1 MENIRFID
9 TTLRDGQLS
18 LWAFNM
24 RTGMMLPALKDMD
37 EARFEAIEFF
47 VPVIHLKKMTRD
59 LRENPWQWLKMGAQI
74 AQKTPLRLHGGYKSG
89 LKKVPDSISKLL
101 IKKIVDHGI
110 TTTRMSNSWNDFDAL
125 GEEVEE
131 LRKMGM
137 ETVVNIIYSISPR
150 HTDEY
155 YVSRAKAAAA
165 LSPYRI
171 CFKDVAGLLTPERLR
186 ELLPRI
192 QAAVGKITLEF
203 HCHCNNSLGPLNVL
217 EAVKLGI
224 GHVHTAIPPL
234 ANGSSNPSIFNV
246 EKNLRALGYDCDVDT
261 ARLKSVEEHFESIAK
276 QEGFPLGAPLEYD
289 ETQYQHQVPGGM
301 ISNLRYQLRQ
311 VGLEDRLDET
321 LEEAGRV
328 RADFGY
334 PIMVTP
340 LAQFVGS
347 QAAINVITG
356 ERYRQ
361 VTDEVIQY
369 ALGFWGRE
377 AVEVMDADVR
387 DKILNRARTKQLEK
401 WSPSSLS
408 VDEVRKKYGEGLSD
422 EELILR
428 AYVDDEAVRI
438 ARDAPIPQPYISS
451 GQPLVKLI
459 EHLTKSK
466 SSSFISLQQKGLSV
480 LFK

>member
-1 MENIRFID
+1 MKDIRFID

-47 VPVIHLKKMTRD
+47 VPAIHLKKMTRD
-59 LRENPWQWLKMGAQI
+59 LGEDPWQWLKLGTKI
-74 AQKTPLRLHGGYKSG
+74 ARKTPLRLHGGYKSG
-89 LKKVPDSISKLL
+89 LTKVPESISKLL
-101 IKKIVDHGI
+101 IKKVVDHGI

-125 GEEVEE
+125 GEEVVG

-137 ETVVNIIYSISPR
+137 ETVVNIIYSVSPR

-155 YVSRAKAAAA
+155 YVARAKAAAA

-186 ELLPRI
+186 ELLPQI

-203 HCHCNNSLGPLNVL
+203 HCHCNNGLGPLNIL

-234 ANGSSNPSIFNV
+234 ANASSNPSIINV
-246 EKNLRALGYDCDVDT
+246 EKNLRALGYSCDVDI
-261 ARLKSVEEHFESIAK
+261 ARLKSVEEHFENIAK
-276 QEGFPLGAPLEYD
+276 IEGFPVGVPLEYD
-289 ETQYQHQVPGGM
+289 QMQYQHQVPGGM

-369 ALGFWGRE
+369 AWGFWGRE
-377 AVEVMDADVR
+377 AIEVMDPDVR
-387 DKILNRARTKQLEK
+387 DKILNRARAKQLEK

-408 VDEVRKKYGEGLSD
+408 VGEVRKKYGEHLSD

-428 AYVDDEAVRI
+428 AYVDDEAVRV
-438 ARDAPIPQPYISS
+438 ARNAPVPQPYITSR
-451 GQPLVKLI
+451 QPLIKLI
-459 EHLTKSK
+459 EQLTKSK
-466 SSSFISLQQKGLSV
+466 ANTYISLQRKGMSV
-480 LFK
+480 LLK